1 MTPKVIVVGAV
12 NVDMVVTARTLP
24 RAGETVVGPDVE
36 RHGGGKGA
44 NAAVAASRAGAT
56 VHYLGAVGDDDLGRT
71 ALAELST
78 ENVIV
83 DDVEVIDRCSTG
95 VALIVVDDA
104 GENQIAVGG
113 GANSRL
119 SVDRLRAGLVANL
132 PDTDCLLVSTEIPD
146 DAVVTAVELAT
157 AAGVRCLL
165 NPAPVIP
172 AVHHLIDRGA
182 ILTPNR
188 GELAAL
194 VDPSPATDGGPTT
207 DQAIE
212 LAQALSVRSRAPVV
226 VTLGADGALLIDP
239 DGDTEHV
246 AALPATVRDTTGAG
260 DTFNGVLAATLARGV
275 ALREAVTDANA
286 AAALSV
292 ARLGARAGMPT
303 TAELD
308 VARART

>member
-12 NVDMVVTARTLP
+12 NVDMVVTAPTLP
-24 RAGETVVGPDVE
+24 RAGETVVGPGVE

-83 DDVEVIDRCSTG
+83 DDVEVIGRCSTG

-113 GANSRL
+113 GANIRL
-119 SVDRLRAGLVANL
+119 SVDRLRAGLVASL
-132 PDTDCLLVSTEIPD
+132 PETDCVLVSTEIPD

-172 AVHHLIDRGA
+172 AVHRLIDRGA

-194 VDPSPATDGGPTT
+194 VDPSAATGAPTT

-212 LAQALSVRSRAPVV
+212 HARALNARSRAPVV
-226 VTLGADGALLIDP
+226 VTLGGDGALLVDP
-239 DGDTEHV
+239 DGGAEHV

-260 DTFNGVLAATLARGV
+260 DTFNGVLAATLASGTS
-275 ALREAVTDANA
+275 LREAVTDANT

-303 TAELD
+303 AAELD
-308 VARART
+308 LARART